1 MEVENGQRPAAI
13 AKLDSAASLG
23 VLEVDR
29 YKTMP
34 SDLGSGERRSDVSVL
49 IRLLLGGR
57 LCFLQK
63 LAQQVET

>member
-34 SDLGSGERRSDVSVL
+34 SDLEEGSEDQMSR
-49 IRLLLGGR
+49 
-57 LCFLQK
+57 F
-63 LAQQVET
+63 